1 MLCPIIKFSANPNLV
16 LVVVSVP
23 LIILYK
29 DDGKK
34 NEKVDIKGFFKNIL
48 NSPK

>member
-1 MLCPIIKFSANPNLV
+1 MLCPIIKFSASPNLV

-29 DDGKK
+29 DDEKK
-34 NEKVDIKGFFKNIL
+34 NEKWIL
-48 NSPK
+48 KAFLKIF